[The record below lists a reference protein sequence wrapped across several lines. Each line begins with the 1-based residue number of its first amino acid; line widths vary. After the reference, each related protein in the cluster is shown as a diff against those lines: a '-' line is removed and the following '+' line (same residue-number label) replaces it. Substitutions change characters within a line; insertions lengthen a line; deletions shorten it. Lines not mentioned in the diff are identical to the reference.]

1 MTKGIVVGKRAIGI
15 ALYSHYVT
23 WHEDAL
29 EATDPDSRLLSYMPY
44 IPSLQE

>member
-23 WHEDAL
+23 WHEDA
-29 EATDPDSRLLSYMPY
+29 TDPDSRLLSYMPY
-44 IPSLQE
+44 IPSIQE